1 MFILILL
8 LLLNKFVHI
17 STEYIIIITTTLFYF
32 YFLRS
37 PLPNDNIVLL
47 LQSYLRY
54 LYLSGRGNESRGEGV
69 FLSSALA
76 SFFNSDAAP
85 TRDPPAPPSDR
96 ARPYPPLAPALA
108 TARGIISSTLLLL
121 ILPTMYPL

>member
-69 FLSSALA
+69 FLSTVLA
-76 SFFNSDAAP
+76 SFFNFDAAP
-85 TRDPPAPPSDR
+85 IRDPPVSAPR
-96 ARPYPPLAPALA
+96 AR
-108 TARGIISSTLLLL
+108 ARHRPRHHIVNFTIINTTYYVPIIIKLL
-121 ILPTMYPL
+121 IK